1 MHLTKRLEAA
11 LDRQE
16 IAEFIV
22 TNSVLADSGDPA
34 AWERYRQR
42 YAEQIVVDYSSTLG
56 DPARA
61 VARDLLMPYWKSLID
76 AFDVT
81 QHLVTNVVVTLDGD
95 TASTRAYV
103 VSNHR
108 IGTDV
113 WSCGGIYEHG
123 LQRAPGA
130 DGGWQITAQRFTPQ
144 FETGDRRVFERGIA
158 KAIPSPLKS
167 STPQ

>member
-1 MHLTKRLEAA
+1 MQLTQRLEAA

-22 TNSVLADSGDPA
+22 TNSMLADSGDPA

-42 YAEQIVVDYSSTLG
+42 YAEQITVDYSSTLG
-56 DPARA
+56 DPARL

-81 QHLVTNVVVTLDGD
+81 QHLVTNVVVTLNGD
-95 TASTRAYV
+95 QANTRAYV

-108 IGTDV
+108 IGGDV

-123 LQRAPGA
+123 LQRTANR
-130 DGGWQITAQRFTPQ
+130 DGGWQITAQRFSPL
-144 FETGDRRVFERGIA
+144 FETGNRSVFERGVA

-167 STPQ
+167 STTK